1 MRDADGGP
9 SEIATPA
16 LVDELTAERERID
29 RTITELISSREVL
42 SQVIDAAAATEH

>member
-1 MRDADGGP
+1 MPYR
-9 SEIATPA
+9 SR
-16 LVDELTAERERID
+16 LSKRERID